1 MFTGLI
7 EEVGKVN
14 AVSDASGTRRI
25 RIAAPRTAGQLR
37 NGDSVSVSGVCL
49 TALDVTGG
57 TFSADLAAE
66 TLARTSLSRIEP
78 GTSVNLELAMAGNS
92 DRRFGGHMVQGHVD
106 GVGRLASL
114 AKIHGRE
121 DYWLTVT
128 LPRELAKYVV
138 EKGSITVEGISLT
151 VAGVEG
157 LALRMQEVLRA
168 IEVNDGA
175 HRRALGCEAEQA
187 VVGADEHEAIGLDQ
201 DRPACGTHARIDHR
215 EVDRSRREVRHRA
228 GQHERSAG
236 HVLGR
241 YVVAQ
246 IDDSGGRT
254 DSEQHPLDD
263 ADEAVSLAEIGE
275 QRDDRG
281 VRSFRYT
288 LRRCGGSSRCCRR
301 TPTVRAHGRSISS
314 RSAAHS
320 SGNMIS

>member
-14 AVSDASGTRRI
+14 AISDAKGTRRI

-157 LALRMQEVLRA
+157 LKVK
-168 IEVNDGA
+168 V
-175 HRRALGCEAEQA
+175 
-187 VVGADEHEAIGLDQ
+187 
-201 DRPACGTHARIDHR
+201 
-215 EVDRSRREVRHRA
+215 
-228 GQHERSAG
+228 
-236 HVLGR
+236 
-241 YVVAQ
+241 
-246 IDDSGGRT
+246 
-254 DSEQHPLDD
+254 
-263 ADEAVSLAEIGE
+263 
-275 QRDDRG
+275 
-281 VRSFRYT
+281 
-288 LRRCGGSSRCCRR
+288 
-301 TPTVRAHGRSISS
+301 
-314 RSAAHS
+314 
-320 SGNMIS
+320 

>member
-1 MFTGLI
+1 MRRDFRDLHSADANRNAPAEKAVDSLRRDVADQVAEAVDVDHLPFDAVVQAPGLRQI
-7 EEVGKVN
+7 EPLETVDLGTEVGDRHAAR
-14 AVSDASGTRRI
+14 AV
-25 RIAAPRTAGQLR
+25 AGHR
-37 NGDSVSVSGVCL
+37 G
-49 TALDVTGG
+49 
-57 TFSADLAAE
+57 
-66 TLARTSLSRIEP
+66 
-78 GTSVNLELAMAGNS
+78 
-92 DRRFGGHMVQGHVD
+92 
-106 GVGRLASL
+106 
-114 AKIHGRE
+114 E
-121 DYWLTVT
+121 D
-128 LPRELAKYVV
+128 
-138 EKGSITVEGISLT
+138 

-281 VRSFRYT
+281 VRSFRNT